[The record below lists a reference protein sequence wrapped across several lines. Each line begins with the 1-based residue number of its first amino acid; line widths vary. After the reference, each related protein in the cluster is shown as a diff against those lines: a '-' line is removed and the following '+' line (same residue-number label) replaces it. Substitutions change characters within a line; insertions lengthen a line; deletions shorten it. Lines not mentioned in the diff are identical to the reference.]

1 MEHLF
6 EASVQYND
14 LKGSSAAD
22 VSDIG
27 KPSKW
32 LRDKGLLNDGEHLL
46 GIELL
51 VGENHGEHSDPVYVR
66 FLAFKL
72 DGYSNIPDQIKNT
85 DGAISVRKIDVQMNL
100 MEFFGL
106 FKRFGVKFSF
116 GAALEGRKIIYTE

>member
-6 EASVQYND
+6 KASVQYDD

-27 KPSKW
+27 NPSKW
-32 LRDKGLLNDGEHLL
+32 LKDNGYINDGEHLV

-51 VGENHGEHSDPVYVR
+51 VGENRGEHNDPVYVR

-72 DGYSNIPDQIKNT
+72 EGYTNIPEQINNT

-100 MEFFGL
+100 IEFFGL
-106 FKRFGVKFSF
+106 FKRFNVKLSS
-116 GAALEGRKIIYTE
+116 GAALEGREIIYTE